1 MRKMKDMRGSHVSA
15 VRTAIFRKFGLQL
28 ASSRRKNSRDIMD
41 WKQSKEVKDS
51 HNKLFTEDTAIE
63 EITNSAFPSLSN
75 ADDEKFN
82 DMYIYTASVCDII
95 LNPNCPTLEISKP
108 EMEMRLEKFRVS
120 IDFILLFKKNE
131 FILLFKKIEFILLFK
146 KIEFI
151 LLFKKLNLLIKIKI
165 RKHLMKKVK
174 LILAIQ
180 RLKKCLTFL
189 AKINLPMI
197 MKMKRDQPKTNRYIT
212 IQILILNRMIACL
225 ISGNY
230 FDLFYF

>member
-28 ASSRRKNSRDIMD
+28 AGSRRKNLRDVLD

-51 HNKLFTEDTAIE
+51 HNKLFTEVTAIE

-75 ADDEKFN
+75 ADDEKYN

-108 EMEMRLEKFRVS
+108 EMELRLEKFRVS
-120 IDFILLFKKNE
+120 
-131 FILLFKKIEFILLFK
+131 
-146 KIEFI
+146 IEFI
-151 LLFKKLNLLIKIKI
+151 LLFKKLNLLLIKIKI

-180 RLKKCLTFL
+180 RLKKCL

-197 MKMKRDQPKTNRYIT
+197 MKMKRDQPKTNRYLT

-225 ISGNY
+225 IDSGNY

>member
-51 HNKLFTEDTAIE
+51 HNKLFTEVTAIE
-63 EITNSAFPSLSN
+63 EITNSAFPSLAN

-95 LNPNCPTLEISKP
+95 LNPNCPTLEISKT
-108 EMEMRLEKFRVS
+108 EMELRLEKFRVS
-120 IDFILLFKKNE
+120 
-131 FILLFKKIEFILLFK
+131 
-146 KIEFI
+146 IEFI

-197 MKMKRDQPKTNRYIT
+197 MKMKRDQPKTNRYLT

-225 ISGNY
+225 IYNGNY

>member
-1 MRKMKDMRGSHVSA
+1 
-15 VRTAIFRKFGLQL
+15 
-28 ASSRRKNSRDIMD
+28 
-41 WKQSKEVKDS
+41 
-51 HNKLFTEDTAIE
+51 
-63 EITNSAFPSLSN
+63 
-75 ADDEKFN
+75 
-82 DMYIYTASVCDII
+82 MYIYTASVCDII

-108 EMEMRLEKFRVS
+108 EMELRLEKFRVS
-120 IDFILLFKKNE
+120 IDFILLFKK
-131 FILLFKKIEFILLFK
+131 
-146 KIEFI
+146 
-151 LLFKKLNLLIKIKI
+151 LNLLIKIKI
-165 RKHLMKKVK
+165 REHLMKKVK

>member
-1 MRKMKDMRGSHVSA
+1 MRKMKDMRASHVSA

-120 IDFILLFKKNE
+120 IDFILLFKK
-131 FILLFKKIEFILLFK
+131 IEFILIYSISDNIVHFN
-146 KIEFI
+146 FVI
-151 LLFKKLNLLIKIKI
+151 LLTFCLFMIFCCRSIKRRSHK
-165 RKHLMKKVK
+165 
-174 LILAIQ
+174 
-180 RLKKCLTFL
+180 
-189 AKINLPMI
+189 
-197 MKMKRDQPKTNRYIT
+197 
-212 IQILILNRMIACL
+212 
-225 ISGNY
+225 S
-230 FDLFYF
+230 

>member
-108 EMEMRLEKFRVS
+108 EMELRLEKFRVS
-120 IDFILLFKKNE
+120 ID
-131 FILLFKKIEFILLFK
+131 FILLFK

-197 MKMKRDQPKTNRYIT
+197 EKMKRDQPKTNRYIT

>member
-120 IDFILLFKKNE
+120 IDFILLFKKS
-131 FILLFKKIEFILLFK
+131 EFILLFK

-225 ISGNY
+225 ISCNY

>member
-41 WKQSKEVKDS
+41 WKQSTEVKDS

-108 EMEMRLEKFRVS
+108 EMELRLEKFRVS
-120 IDFILLFKKNE
+120 ID
-131 FILLFKKIEFILLFK
+131 FILLFK

>member
-51 HNKLFTEDTAIE
+51 HNKLLTEDTAIE
-63 EITNSAFPSLSN
+63 EIINSAFPSLSN

-120 IDFILLFKKNE
+120 IDFILLFKK
-131 FILLFKKIEFILLFK
+131 IEFILLFK
-146 KIEFI
+146 Q
-151 LLFKKLNLLIKIKI
+151 LNLLIKIKI
-165 RKHLMKKVK
+165 RKYLMKKVK

-197 MKMKRDQPKTNRYIT
+197 MKMKRDQPMTNRYIT

>member
-1 MRKMKDMRGSHVSA
+1 MKDMRGSHVSA

-108 EMEMRLEKFRVS
+108 EMELRLEKFRVS
-120 IDFILLFKKNE
+120 ID
-131 FILLFKKIEFILLFK
+131 FILLFK

>member
-51 HNKLFTEDTAIE
+51 HNKLFTKDTAIE

-95 LNPNCPTLEISKP
+95 LNPNCPTLEISKQ

-120 IDFILLFKKNE
+120 ID
-131 FILLFKKIEFILLFK
+131 FILLFK

>member
-108 EMEMRLEKFRVS
+108 EMELRLEKFRVS
-120 IDFILLFKKNE
+120 IDFIL
-131 FILLFKKIEFILLFK
+131 IIK

>member
-28 ASSRRKNSRDIMD
+28 ASSQRKNSRDIMD

-108 EMEMRLEKFRVS
+108 EMEMQLEKFRVS
-120 IDFILLFKKNE
+120 ID
-131 FILLFKKIEFILLFK
+131 FILLFK

>member
-1 MRKMKDMRGSHVSA
+1 MCNDYYNYDC
-15 VRTAIFRKFGLQL
+15 TFFFF
-28 ASSRRKNSRDIMD
+28 SSRRRHTRSDRDWSSD
-41 WKQSKEVKDS
+41 VCSSD
-51 HNKLFTEDTAIE
+51 L
-63 EITNSAFPSLSN
+63 N

-108 EMEMRLEKFRVS
+108 EMELRLEKFRVS
-120 IDFILLFKKNE
+120 ID
-131 FILLFKKIEFILLFK
+131 FILLFK

-189 AKINLPMI
+189 AEINLPMI

>member
-28 ASSRRKNSRDIMD
+28 ASSRRKNSRDILD

-51 HNKLFTEDTAIE
+51 HNKLFTEITAIE

-75 ADDEKFN
+75 ADDEKYN

-108 EMEMRLEKFRVS
+108 EMELRLEKFRVS
-120 IDFILLFKKNE
+120 
-131 FILLFKKIEFILLFK
+131 
-146 KIEFI
+146 IEFI

-189 AKINLPMI
+189 AKINMPMI
-197 MKMKRDQPKTNRYIT
+197 MKMKRDQPKTNRYLT
-212 IQILILNRMIACL
+212 NQILILNFMIACL
-225 ISGNY
+225 IYSGNY
-230 FDLFYF
+230 FDLFYSLFILIS

>member
-108 EMEMRLEKFRVS
+108 EMELRLEKFRVS
-120 IDFILLFKKNE
+120 ID
-131 FILLFKKIEFILLFK
+131 FILLFK

-197 MKMKRDQPKTNRYIT
+197 MKMKRNQPKTNRYIT

>member
-28 ASSRRKNSRDIMD
+28 ASSRRKNSRDIMY
-41 WKQSKEVKDS
+41 WKQSKEVEDS
-51 HNKLFTEDTAIE
+51 HNKLSTEDTAIV
-63 EITNSAFPSLSN
+63 EIANSSFPSLSN

-120 IDFILLFKKNE
+120 ID

>member
-41 WKQSKEVKDS
+41 WKQSKEVKGS

-108 EMEMRLEKFRVS
+108 EMELRLEKFRVS
-120 IDFILLFKKNE
+120 ID
-131 FILLFKKIEFILLFK
+131 FILLFK

>member
-120 IDFILLFKKNE
+120 I
-131 FILLFKKIEFILLFK
+131 
-146 KIEFI
+146 EFI

>member
-120 IDFILLFKKNE
+120 IV

>member
-120 IDFILLFKKNE
+120 IDFILLFKK
-131 FILLFKKIEFILLFK
+131 
-146 KIEFI
+146 
-151 LLFKKLNLLIKIKI
+151 LNLLIKIKI

>member
-15 VRTAIFRKFGLQL
+15 VQTAIFSKFGLQL

-120 IDFILLFKKNE
+120 IDFILLFKK
-131 FILLFKKIEFILLFK
+131 
-146 KIEFI
+146 IEFI

>member
-75 ADDEKFN
+75 ANDEKFN

-95 LNPNCPTLEISKP
+95 LNPNCPTLEISKL
-108 EMEMRLEKFRVS
+108 EMELLLEKFRVG
-120 IDFILLFKKNE
+120 IYRFY
-131 FILLFKKIEFILLFK
+131 LLFK

-174 LILAIQ
+174 LILTIQ

>member
-108 EMEMRLEKFRVS
+108 EMELRLEKFRVS
-120 IDFILLFKKNE
+120 IDFILLFKKIE

-151 LLFKKLNLLIKIKI
+151 LLFKKIEF
-165 RKHLMKKVK
+165 
-174 LILAIQ
+174 IL
-180 RLKKCLTFL
+180 
-189 AKINLPMI
+189 
-197 MKMKRDQPKTNRYIT
+197 
-212 IQILILNRMIACL
+212 
-225 ISGNY
+225 
-230 FDLFYF
+230 

>member
-108 EMEMRLEKFRVS
+108 EMELRLEKFRVS
-120 IDFILLFKKNE
+120 ID
-131 FILLFKKIEFILLFK
+131 FILLFK

-230 FDLFYF
+230 SISDNIVHFNFV

>member
-108 EMEMRLEKFRVS
+108 KMELRLEKFRVS
-120 IDFILLFKKNE
+120 ID
-131 FILLFKKIEFILLFK
+131 FILLFK

>member
-108 EMEMRLEKFRVS
+108 EMELRLEKFRVS
-120 IDFILLFKKNE
+120 ID
-131 FILLFKKIEFILLFK
+131 FILLFK

-174 LILAIQ
+174 LILAIK